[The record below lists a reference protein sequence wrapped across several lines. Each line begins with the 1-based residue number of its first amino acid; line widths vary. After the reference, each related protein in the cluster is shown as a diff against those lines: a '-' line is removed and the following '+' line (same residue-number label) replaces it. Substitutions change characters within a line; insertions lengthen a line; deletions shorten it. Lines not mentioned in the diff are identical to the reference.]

1 MELNYHKI
9 DKCSISN
16 GIGIRTVLW
25 VSGCSH
31 NCPGCHNPQTH
42 DPNNGKLFDEKAK
55 EELFDNL
62 SKPYIDGATFSGG
75 DPLYYTNAQTIIQ
88 LSKEIKEKFPNK
100 TIWLYTGYDF
110 ENLILSN
117 DWREDIFDYIDV
129 MVDGGYVEKLRDI
142 TLPFRGSSNQRIIDI
157 NKSKNI
163 GLAKA
168 ILWEGD
174 TNE

>member
-1 MELNYHKI
+1 MNYHKI

-42 DPNNGKLFDEKAK
+42 DPNNGKMFGEEAK

-62 SKPYIDGATFSGG
+62 SKPYIDGITFSGG

-110 ENLILSN
+110 DYLVLSN

-157 NKSKNI
+157 NKSKSI

-168 ILWEGD
+168 VLWEGD

>member
-1 MELNYHKI
+1 MNYHKI

-25 VSGCSH
+25 VSGCEH
-31 NCPGCHNPQTH
+31 HCKGCQNPETWEC
-42 DPNNGKLFDEKAK
+42 NNGKPFDDKAK
-55 EELFDNL
+55 EELFSYL
-62 SKPYIDGATFSGG
+62 SLPYINGVTFSGG
-75 DPLYYTNAQTIIQ
+75 DPLYYTNANTIIQ
-88 LSKEIKEKFPNK
+88 LAKEIKENFSDK

-110 ENLILSN
+110 DYLVLNN

-157 NKSKNI
+157 NKSKSI

>member
-1 MELNYHKI
+1 MNYHKI

-25 VSGCSH
+25 VSGCEH
-31 NCPGCHNPQTH
+31 HCKGCQNPETW
-42 DPNNGKLFDEKAK
+42 DCNNGKLFDDKAK
-55 EELFDNL
+55 EELFNYL
-62 SKPYIDGATFSGG
+62 SLPYIDGVTFSGG
-75 DPLYYTNAQTIIQ
+75 DPLYYTNANTIIQ
-88 LSKEIKEKFPNK
+88 LAKEIKKKFPYK

-110 ENLILSN
+110 DYLVLNN

-157 NKSKNI
+157 NKSKSI